1 MDWLGLGKRTQL
13 PERWTAALGALLAVL
28 AVFLAS
34 GWALGEENLVVATSM
49 GSSAVLLFSTPHSPL
64 SQPWP
69 LVGGHVL
76 AADSRCGVCI
86 VSRDGPAVSRFGSGD
101 CSACDAVDKKY
112 ASPRGSHSACCG
124 NRWRCRDRPRLVVR
138 VEAGIV
144 ERYPIANCWFGF

>member
-1 MDWLGLGKRTQL
+1 MDWLGLGKRTQV

-34 GWALGEENLVVATSM
+34 GWALGEEDLVVATSM

-76 AADSRCGVCI
+76 AATVGVACASI
-86 VSRDGPAVSRFGSGD
+86 LGTGLLSAGLAVGAVSYTHLRAHETDS
-101 CSACDAVDKKY
+101 
-112 ASPRGSHSACCG
+112 
-124 NRWRCRDRPRLVVR
+124 
-138 VEAGIV
+138 
-144 ERYPIANCWFGF
+144 